1 LLKQIDSSLK
11 WISKLAH
18 GCLTFVACVIST
30 ILVDDHFA
38 EAARFIV

>member
-1 LLKQIDSSLK
+1 MWLEIANAL
-11 WISKLAH
+11 

-38 EAARFIV
+38 SMKLLLV